1 MQEHF
6 LDCRGLQCPLPIV
19 RVSLAMKSLSVSEGL
34 RVQATNPCFPGRCG
48 SVGQKAWLSPWPR
61 SPFGLA
67 TCNRYMQSKMN
78 K

>member
-34 RVQATNPCFPGRCG
+34 RVQATDSAFQADVAAWVRRLGYRLGRGRHSG
-48 SVGQKAWLSPWPR
+48 SLHAI
-61 SPFGLA
+61 A
-67 TCNRYMQSKMN
+67 TCNLR
-78 K
+78 